1 MAQHDVEFTVP
12 QRPLGKVDIEFFITK
27 DGGQLG
33 KIKISKGG
41 IDYYPKNAKKTIR
54 KTWTQLDA
62 MFQTTPKAG

>member
-1 MAQHDVEFTVP
+1 M
-12 QRPLGKVDIEFFITK
+12 DIEFFITK

-41 IDYYPKNAKKTIR
+41 IDYYPKNAKKPIR